1 MCLGIMNMTIEETI
15 QSLKPGDRVRVTFEE
30 TIKDAEDTIM
40 WFASDW
46 SIDTNDRYTTITSIE
61 VIEQPLQVGDQVHT
75 INGHQA
81 TILAI
86 AEDHAMLKF
95 RDKSIGSSHF
105 KNLKRI

>member
-1 MCLGIMNMTIEETI
+1 MTIADTI
-15 QSLKPGDRVRVTFEE
+15 KNLKPGDRVRVTREHIVE
-30 TIKDAEDTIM
+30 SVAG
-40 WFASDW
+40 
-46 SIDTNDRYTTITSIE
+46 NGVVYTTGGSSLSPSDPIISIE
-61 VIEQPLQVGDQVHT
+61 VIERPLQVGDQVHT

>member
-1 MCLGIMNMTIEETI
+1 MSAIQDTIK
-15 QSLKPGDRVRVTFEE
+15 SLKPGDRVKVTREQ
-30 TIKDAEDTIM
+30 TIKEM
-40 WFASDW
+40 LSDVCAMTEVGPF
-46 SIDTNDRYTTITSIE
+46 IQPNDPTITSIE
-61 VIEQPLQVGDQVHT
+61 VIEHPLQVGDQVHT